1 MNQPH
6 HFGKLLVDD
15 EKIKAV
21 DEQRVASE
29 INVNYAKDTS
39 DHPTKMS
46 AAAKHN
52 DVLGGYFAVSY
63 RLSVESILTS
73 FTIQNN

>member
-1 MNQPH
+1 MT
-6 HFGKLLVDD
+6 K
-15 EKIKAV
+15 KIKAV

-39 DHPTKMS
+39 DHPMKMS

-52 DVLGGYFAVSY
+52 DVLGGYFVVSY
-63 RLSVESILTS
+63 RLSVESIIIL
-73 FTIQNN
+73 F